1 VKTYYNIFKKGEQI
15 ELIKHE
21 NFLKGWALNDDLKL
35 IILDM

>member
-21 NFLKGWALNDDLKL
+21 NFLKG
-35 IILDM
+35 